1 MSISYSQAAAIQAAI
16 QVNRSVWKQW
26 KIRWGDERMSVKTG
40 AFWLKFT
47 SMNFGCFP
55 PAMDGDFFFFSIISD
70 GLWTSGPN
78 YSFLVIFSRSEVY
91 SNNLSSSR
99 VWINTVLNTSN
110 VNFVLLL
117 NYTQIPYHTKHL
129 SPRIMY
135 ETQFKRMHSCYLTR
149 SLSFPISNKAERGS
163 VATLCG

>member
-1 MSISYSQAAAIQAAI
+1 MKNTLRRWANVCQNWGILT
-16 QVNRSVWKQW
+16 
-26 KIRWGDERMSVKTG
+26 KIHQYEFWVFSTCYGWG
-40 AFWLKFT
+40 
-47 SMNFGCFP
+47 
-55 PAMDGDFFFFSIISD
+55 FFFFSIISD